1 MLGLGHRVIEAPE
14 GVQWRIGRLW
24 INRRL
29 PKWRRVR
36 LGDTASDA
44 SSIAPLPDA
53 GLLEDPAGGVAVL
66 VGIVVFAVVL
76 IPLLLFGIELI
87 LLGLLIALGIL
98 GRGLLG
104 RPWVVRA
111 TPTSG
116 DGGAL
121 AWRVVGWR
129 RSARVIEEVAASLTN
144 GQLPVPLEVSESLST
159 EAVARARR

>member
-1 MLGLGHRVIEAPE
+1 MLGLGHRVIEAPD

-36 LGDTASDA
+36 LGETASDA
-44 SSIAPLPDA
+44 ALIAPIPDA

-66 VGIVVFAVVL
+66 VGVLAFAVVL

-111 TPTSG
+111 MPA
-116 DGGAL
+116 GGHGAAL
-121 AWRVVGWR
+121 AWRGR
-129 RSARVIEEVAASLTN
+129 RLAA
-144 GQLPVPLEVSESLST
+144 LST
-159 EAVARARR
+159 GD

>member
-1 MLGLGHRVIEAPE
+1 MLGLRQRVVEAPE

-36 LGDTASDA
+36 LGETASDA
-44 SSIAPLPDA
+44 ASIAPLPDA
-53 GLLEDPAGGVAVL
+53 GLLEDFAGGVAVL
-66 VGIVVFAVVL
+66 VGIVVVAVVL

-111 TPTSG
+111 APVSG
-116 DGGAL
+116 QGGAL
-121 AWRVVGWR
+121 AWRVAGWR
-129 RSARVIEEVAASLTN
+129 RSARVIDEVAASLSN
-144 GQLPVPLEVSESLST
+144 GQPPVPAEASEAPAT
-159 EAVARARR
+159 EAVAGARR